1 MDSTEE
7 FLNYL
12 RFEKRYSPHT
22 VQSYST
28 DLRQFSLFAEDFTG
42 KGNLCEDGKIIRL
55 WLAQLM
61 SDGVTPRSVNRKITA
76 LRSFYKFLVR
86 EKRISTNPM
95 SRIQG
100 PRVAHRLPSFVEE
113 KQMDLLFDEVDFGD
127 DYPGIRNRL
136 IVAMFYHTGMRLS
149 ELTGIRDG
157 DIRLSEMTIRVIG
170 KRNKERILPL
180 TVALKELILQYLE
193 IREQSFPTASSFFL
207 TDKGKPVYSRLVY
220 RVVNKALDSVTTLSK
235 KSPHVIRHTFAT
247 HMLNRGAD
255 LNAIKE
261 LLGHANLAATQVYTH
276 NTFDKLRKVYKRAHP
291 RAEQ

>member
-28 DLRQFSLFAEDFTG
+28 DIRQFSLFAEDFTG
-42 KGNLCEDGKIIRL
+42 KGNLCKDGKIIRL

-86 EKRISTNPM
+86 EKRISSNPM
-95 SRIQG
+95 DRIQG
-100 PRVAHRLPSFVEE
+100 PRVSHRLPSFVEE
-113 KQMDLLFDEVDFGD
+113 KQMDMLFDEVDFGE

-136 IVAMFYHTGMRLS
+136 IVAMLYHTGMRLS

-157 DIRLSEMTIRVIG
+157 DIRLAELTIRVLG

-180 TVALKELILQYLE
+180 TVGLKELITRYLE
-193 IREQSFPTASSFFL
+193 LREVSFPAAPSFFL
-207 TDKGKPVYSRLVY
+207 TDKGKPVYSKLVY

>member
-61 SDGVTPRSVNRKITA
+61 SDGITPRSVNRKITT

-86 EKRISTNPM
+86 EKKITTNPM

-100 PRVAHRLPSFVEE
+100 PRMASRLPAFVEE
-113 KQMDLLFDEVDFGD
+113 KQMDMLFDKVDFGE
-127 DYPGIRNRL
+127 DYPGVRNRL
-136 IVAMFYHTGMRLS
+136 IIAMLYHTGMRLS
-149 ELTGIRDG
+149 ELTGIHDV
-157 DIRLSEMTIRVIG
+157 DVRLSESSIRVIG
-170 KRNKERILPL
+170 KRNKERIIPV
-180 TVALKELILQYLE
+180 TSGLKELITRYIEL
-193 IREQSFPTASSFFL
+193 RKVSFPVSPAFFL
-207 TDKGKPVYSRLVY
+207 TDKGKPVYSKLVY
-220 RVVNKALDSVTTLSK
+220 RVVNQALNSVTTLSK